1 MRILDIRKVARP
13 LAGDMH
19 VHYYNRVL
27 QPSLGPARE
36 SSGDH
41 DSYALGLHHLCFRV
55 ADEAEVD
62 GVADELAAL
71 GIAEPRRASIPLVTR
86 SVQ

>member
-1 MRILDIRKVARP
+1 MRILDFRKVARP
-13 LAGDMH
+13 LAGDMP

-27 QPSLGPARE
+27 QLSLRPARG

-41 DSYALGLHHLCFRV
+41 DSYAPGLHHLCFRV
-55 ADEAEVD
+55 ADED
-62 GVADELAAL
+62 GGTDELAAL
-71 GIAEPRRASIPLVTR
+71 GIAEPRRASIHLVTR